1 MQLETEDLEKNAEKL
16 VCLDVIKA
24 NNTRWNSTLYAF
36 QRLAILKP
44 AIQMLK
50 ASLMNETSSYSR
62 KEAEKL
68 EKLCPTI
75 SEWNVIK
82 EISELLN
89 PFEEATRLLSGVKY
103 PTIGFTYPSICNL
116 KEKLESDFSLLETDS
131 AIGCRDAILEDMM
144 ARWEFPQDLCLKGS
158 FFDPRFKSL
167 EFINSKEKCDHIINQ
182 LRREYGILKQDN
194 IPVLPDENADE
205 LTTMGSFWKKKNAKI
220 IAPIKDEF
228 QHYLNV
234 IELRTGQVISG

>member
-1 MQLETEDLEKNAEKL
+1 LQLETEDLEKKAEKL

-36 QRLAILKP
+36 QRLVILKP

-50 ASLMNETSSYSR
+50 ALLMNETSSYSR

-75 SEWNVIK
+75 GEWNVIK

-89 PFEEATRLLSGVKY
+89 PFEEVTHLLSGVKY

-131 AIGCRDAILEDMM
+131 AIGCQDVILEDMM

-158 FFDPRFKSL
+158 FFDSRFKSL

-205 LTTMGSFWKKKNAKI
+205 LTTMGSF
-220 IAPIKDEF
+220 
-228 QHYLNV
+228 
-234 IELRTGQVISG
+234 